1 MRLHTLALQAFGPYA
16 AAQTIDFERLARSG
30 LFLLEGPTGAGK
42 TSILDAITFALY
54 GGLAGEESGPDRL
67 HSDFAA
73 PGVEPSVT
81 VEFSLGGVRYRV
93 TRTPEHQRLK
103 KRGDGTSSISQK
115 GSVSVIRGAGLSIL
129 RGFLNIGLGN
139 CFKSMASIRRR
150 EPLRSSSTW
159 PPFTRKTAT
168 SWQRP

>member
-1 MRLHTLALQAFGPYA
+1 MRLHSLELAAFGPYA
-16 AAQTIDFERLARSG
+16 RAQRIDFSRLSSSG

-103 KRGDGTSSISQK
+103 KRGGGYTTQAAAVHLQRMEGGRWASLREGPSP
-115 GSVSVIRGAGLSIL
+115 IRG
-129 RGFLNIGLGN
+129 
-139 CFKSMASIRRR
+139 
-150 EPLRSSSTW
+150 E
-159 PPFTRKTAT
+159 
-168 SWQRP
+168 